1 MAKHIR
7 IIPARRVRRPHITS
21 RLPHIAERPAI
32 PRQAWQGS
40 RAQHPASALSAASAE
55 SPCEKARLPC
65 KKSRVC
71 ERFHPHS
78 MERSN
83 QRPGNSRR
91 HTAFLRSKT
100 AENGARIVHNPGFFA
115 QESEKPLRAGRRTL
129 QSGTRILFQG
139 EVKFLT
145 GGDPAEG
152 PCRDAWRSACGGPS
166 HGRQSATPR
175 LSAAAIDAGPV
186 LDGRARSA
194 EIRRLTPVGTRDQRS
209 QSGWKRQRSA
219 MKRELT
225 ASWRWMP
232 TGANRHG
239 AASCAQDL
247 RTPRAC
253 MERNPYGL
261 VFFCR
266 PEDAPPIED
275 LRERG
280 SP

>member
-40 RAQHPASALSAASAE
+40 RAQHPASALSAARAE

-91 HTAFLRSKT
+91 HPAFLRSKT

-115 QESEKPLRAGRRTL
+115 QESEKPPRAGRRTL
-129 QSGTRILFQG
+129 QSGTWILFQG

-145 GGDPAEG
+145 GGDPIDDG
-152 PCRDAWRSACGGPS
+152 SDARRRASGGRRRSAVRDPEAFRSGDRCQTRLEREGAIRGNPKADSGGNP
-166 HGRQSATPR
+166 
-175 LSAAAIDAGPV
+175 GPTV
-186 LDGRARSA
+186 TVRMEEA
-194 EIRRLTPVGTRDQRS
+194 EIRNEARAHRQLAMDADRS
-209 QSGWKRQRSA
+209 QPA
-219 MKRELT
+219 
-225 ASWRWMP
+225 WRRKLRAGFADP
-232 TGANRHG
+232 TSLYGKESVRARFLLQAG
-239 AASCAQDL
+239 RCAL
-247 RTPRAC
+247 PS
-253 MERNPYGL
+253 
-261 VFFCR
+261 
-266 PEDAPPIED
+266 ED

>member
-91 HTAFLRSKT
+91 HPAFLHSKT

-115 QESEKPLRAGRRTL
+115 QESEKPPRAGRRTL
-129 QSGTRILFQG
+129 QSGTWILFQG

-145 GGDPAEG
+145 GGDPIDDG
-152 PCRDAWRSACGGPS
+152 SDARRRASGGRRRSAVRDPEAFRSGDRCQTRLERESAIRGNPKADSGGNP
-166 HGRQSATPR
+166 
-175 LSAAAIDAGPV
+175 GPTV
-186 LDGRARSA
+186 TVRMEEA
-194 EIRRLTPVGTRDQRS
+194 EIRKRARARRRLLAVDAGR
-209 QSGWKRQRSA
+209 RQPARRRGDA
-219 MKRELT
+219 R
-225 ASWRWMP
+225 
-232 TGANRHG
+232 
-239 AASCAQDL
+239 DL

>member
-78 MERSN
+78 IERSN

-91 HTAFLRSKT
+91 HPAFLRSKT

-115 QESEKPLRAGRRTL
+115 QESEKPPRAGRRTL
-129 QSGTRILFQG
+129 QSGTWILFQG

-145 GGDPAEG
+145 GGDPIDDG
-152 PCRDAWRSACGGPS
+152 SDARRRASGGRRRSAVRDPEAFRSGDRCQTRLEREGAIRGNPKADSGGNP
-166 HGRQSATPR
+166 
-175 LSAAAIDAGPV
+175 GPTV
-186 LDGRARSA
+186 TVRMEEA
-194 EIRRLTPVGTRDQRS
+194 EIRNEARAH
-209 QSGWKRQRSA
+209 RQLA
-219 MKRELT
+219 MDADRNQP
-225 ASWRWMP
+225 AWRRKLRAGFADP
-232 TGANRHG
+232 TSLYGK
-239 AASCAQDL
+239 D
-247 RTPRAC
+247 
-253 MERNPYGL
+253 PYGL

>member
-129 QSGTRILFQG
+129 QSGAWILFQG

-152 PCRDAWRSACGGPS
+152 PCRDARRSACGGPS

-186 LDGRARSA
+186 LDGRVRYA
-194 EIRRLTPVGTRDQRS
+194 EIRGLTPVGTRDQRS

-219 MKRELT
+219 RERER
-225 ASWRWMP
+225 AAACWRWTP
-232 TGANRHG
+232 AGANRHG
-239 AASCAQDL
+239 AAATRGICGPHEPVWKGIPTGSFSFAG
-247 RTPRAC
+247 RK
-253 MERNPYGL
+253 M
-261 VFFCR
+261 R
-266 PEDAPPIED
+266 PP
-275 LRERG
+275 
-280 SP
+280 

>member
-91 HTAFLRSKT
+91 HPAFLRSKT

-115 QESEKPLRAGRRTL
+115 QESEKPPRAGRRTL
-129 QSGTRILFQG
+129 QSGTWILFQG

-145 GGDPAEG
+145 GGDPIDDG
-152 PCRDAWRSACGGPS
+152 SDARRRASGGRRRSAVRDPEAFRSGDRCQTRLEREGAIRGNPKADSGGNP
-166 HGRQSATPR
+166 
-175 LSAAAIDAGPV
+175 GPTV
-186 LDGRARSA
+186 TVRMEEA
-194 EIRRLTPVGTRDQRS
+194 EIRNEARAHRQLAMDADRS
-209 QSGWKRQRSA
+209 QPA
-219 MKRELT
+219 
-225 ASWRWMP
+225 WRRKLRAGFADP
-232 TGANRHG
+232 TSLYGKESVRARFLLQAG
-239 AASCAQDL
+239 RCAL
-247 RTPRAC
+247 PS
-253 MERNPYGL
+253 
-261 VFFCR
+261 
-266 PEDAPPIED
+266 ED